1 MFRFTFGLLLGFG
14 ASFFVNQAPWQVL
27 GKSEIVQELQ
37 LEKFIDKAKE
47 DVFEALKT
55 ADVETLLP
63 SSERNNVV
71 KRYYVQLG
79 AFSSERNADRMRA
92 ETILEGYTQ
101 QTIFVNTVGP
111 GLHRVLI
118 GPFDRKTQAERAIVD
133 TTARGLS
140 GLMIRGAF

>member
-1 MFRFTFGLLLGFG
+1 MFRFAFGLLLGFG
-14 ASFFVNQAPWQVL
+14 ASFFVNQAPWQEL

-118 GPFDRKTQAERAIVD
+118 GPFDRKKEAERAIVD